1 MGSTNFSFSEAYAF
15 RKLVSENKVKT
26 SIFKVQAFKFW
37 SGDNDGVFINSLKK
51 NCLTFQISNVI
62 MI

>member
-1 MGSTNFSFSEAYAF
+1 MSSTDFSFSKAYAF

-26 SIFKVQAFKFW
+26 SIFKIQAFKFW

-51 NCLTFQISNVI
+51 NCLTF
-62 MI
+62 